1 MADVSPPKPA
11 EERNGLQ
18 LMPQTSGSKIS
29 SRSGRAQ
36 PRHSNRL
43 NPSMAS
49 DAAFRL
55 LARRFLDDLAENHE
69 ATSHGDPAALH
80 QMRIALTRLRTAIS
94 FFSPIADD
102 PERELIKSELK
113 WLNSHLGTTR
123 DMDVMIERLK
133 KITKQQPQTIQAHP
147 SLERESAES
156 HRRLTR
162 ALRSARYRRLIENTS
177 RWVENG
183 PWSTKKGKQ
192 AAKART
198 SPVAAFSACKLM
210 RWREK
215 LLKKSRELRD
225 MGTKKRH
232 RLRLANKRLYYSTEF
247 FEDLFP
253 DQKASRQQTALK
265 YLRKAQKSLGQLN
278 DDANSRSLAATLQ
291 QDGAKARLHFLGP
304 KREERLV
311 RTAVVAYRKLAE
323 LEPLRV

>member
-1 MADVSPPKPA
+1 MSPSQAPA
-11 EERNGLQ
+11 RKTASHAETTQRQ
-18 LMPQTSGSKIS
+18 
-29 SRSGRAQ
+29 R
-36 PRHSNRL
+36 RHSSVTIS
-43 NPSMAS
+43 PSMAS
-49 DAAFRL
+49 DTAFRL

-113 WLNSHLGTTR
+113 WLNSYLGTAR

-133 KITKQQPQTIQAHP
+133 EITKQQPQTIQDHP
-147 SLERESAES
+147 SLERERAES

-162 ALRSARYRRLIENTS
+162 ALRSTRYRRLIENTYH
-177 RWVENG
+177 WVENG

-198 SPVAAFSACKLM
+198 SPIAAFSARKLM

-225 MGTKKRH
+225 MDTKKRH
-232 RLRLANKRLYYSTEF
+232 RLRLANKKLYYSTEF

-253 DQKASRQQTALK
+253 DQRASRQQTALK

-278 DDANSRSLAATLQ
+278 DDANSRSLTATLQ
-291 QDGAKARLHFLGP
+291 RDGAKAHFRFLGP

-311 RTAVVAYRKLAE
+311 RTAVAAYRKLAE
-323 LEPLRV
+323 LESLRA